1 MEMSGFSHIGLATH
15 DMEATIAFYCGVLEF
30 SIVAEQWA
38 EVTGGG
44 EIRMTY
50 IGCGAGS
57 YVVFM
62 QSQGVLEIPD
72 DFDTGINGPLGLPS
86 GMYHFAFAEA
96 SLEGLERRREKLLAA
111 GVEVSAVID
120 HDYARSIY
128 FADPNGVQLEFC
140 WQSRPFEARD
150 IGERAGVTIA

>member
-1 MEMSGFSHIGLATH
+1 MSGFSHIGLATH
-15 DMEATIAFYCGVLEF
+15 DMEATIAFYCGVLGF

-62 QSQGVLEIPD
+62 QSHGVLEISD
-72 DFDTGINGPLGLPS
+72 DFDTGINGPLGVPP

-96 SLEGLERRREKLLAA
+96 SPEGLERRRERLLAA

-120 HDYARSIY
+120 HDYARSVY

-140 WQSRPFEARD
+140 WQARPFEARD
-150 IGERAGVTIA
+150 IGEKASVTIA